1 VQANKKRP
9 FETTD
14 VAIKLNSE
22 THNTWEKSKA
32 LDALV
37 RYDEALEM
45 L

>member
-1 VQANKKRP
+1 MQANKKRP

-14 VAIKLNSE
+14 VAITHSE

-37 RYDEALEM
+37 RYDEAL
-45 L
+45 